1 MEHRVTGIVRQL
13 VLNALMDQA
22 MTSDELQRLLGRRKP
37 SVNGAIFSL
46 KAENLIVDSGV
57 CRLTS
62 HGKAAVV
69 WRAVNGPA
77 PEAWNETM
85 GVMPALRW
93 RCK

>member
-1 MEHRVTGIVRQL
+1 MQHRVTGIVRQL
-13 VLNALMDQA
+13 VLNALMEQA
-22 MTSDELQRLLGRRKP
+22 MTSDELQRLLGRGKA

-46 KAENLIVDSGV
+46 KAENVVADSGV
-57 CRLTS
+57 CRLAES
-62 HGKAAVV
+62 GKPVVV

-85 GVMPALRW
+85 GVMPQLRW